1 MRRRLAMNVFRES
14 LGTKEPCYAT
24 GFVSPKTTALFFD
37 KIWLTDE
44 EAERNKVPLSLRLIF
59 DDEDEI
65 IITNAYKDATCNN
78 ICYNIAAANNALEI
92 IDIEKPGENQ
102 HSLKTNHFSSEIK
115 GVRMGSDILEGRDVL
130 RQIDEKMA
138 RFLYTI
144 RTEVGPDKYGFFT
157 SFNRNE
163 ALRVITNRCRR
174 KGINLIPVFIEQ
186 TDFEKSLLM
195 LGLSNNMKPE
205 DAQLKKMMKEMIPV
219 REVDTIAATIKAIP
233 VVVEDGLSWEQV
245 REIRKDKKSVED
257 LRRFRAWALQEL
269 AGKSQSEITDI
280 LGKELDDYEYALS
293 KHGVLTTVGSFT
305 TILSSAST
313 IIEAIEGSQLQL
325 AAAGFMIS
333 AGVITFTA
341 QQIYE
346 YFDARRHPIAY
357 NYNITER

>member
-1 MRRRLAMNVFRES
+1 MEVGYECVQRIAWNKRTLLCNGVCIS
-14 LGTKEPCYAT
+14 KN
-24 GFVSPKTTALFFD
+24 TALFFD
-37 KIWLTDE
+37 KIWLTGE

-59 DDEDEI
+59 D
-65 IITNAYKDATCNN
+65 IITNAYKVATCNN
-78 ICYNIAAANNALEI
+78 ICYNIAAVNNALEI
-92 IDIEKPGENQ
+92 IDIEKLGEDQ
-102 HSLKTNHFSSEIK
+102 PSLKSNHFSAEIR
-115 GVRMGSDILEGRDVL
+115 GVRMGSEILEGDVFGH
-130 RQIDEKMA
+130 IDEIMV
-138 RFLYTI
+138 RFLYSI

-186 TDFEKSLLM
+186 IDFEKSLLM
-195 LGLSNNMKPE
+195 LGPSNNMKPE
-205 DAQLKKMMKEMIPV
+205 DARLKKILKGMIPV
-219 REVDTIAATIKAIP
+219 RGVDTIAATIKAIP

-245 REIRKDKKSVED
+245 KEIRKDKKSVEA

-269 AGKSQSEITDI
+269 TGESQSEITNI
-280 LGKELDDYEYALS
+280 LGKELDDYKYALN
-293 KHGVLTTVGSFT
+293 KHGVLTTVGGFT

-357 NYNITER
+357 IYNIMER